1 MQPSKAHNGYVE
13 AHADASTEPISLTS
27 DASQTDESTQRR
39 RWKATQNSEDTQV
52 PETQKRRWGRG
63 GSCHAVAETCEKDV
77 PEEKREQSPASDA
90 AAPPHIVDV
99 ELFVGNAGIAVP
111 SSIHTSDSVV
121 RRVRSLAKANHRIGM
136 VQFAQELFT
145 ARTSTLHHQNRGD
158 STLLGQT
165 SCVSLTQKLSWD
177 VAQLANGNAVYWPA
191 CLCDE
196 KDCSLFDALK
206 RELPWKA
213 IPYRR
218 GHGHPACVVEEELL
232 SSPTYRY
239 VVAVLRQ
246 IFRIRVAYSIVHLY
260 ATGQDWTEYHRDKFS
275 NDGNRMHAASVCLL
289 RNAGESTP
297 ALSVRKPEAHD
308 VTVGVS
314 FGAERELRFK
324 HLETGLEFGFPQ
336 RNGDVFAFTTPVNTA
351 FQHCI
356 PQKFP
361 LSSTGPRISVILWG
375 CTEADG
381 LSSCLESARNA

>member
-1 MQPSKAHNGYVE
+1 MQTSEARNGYM
-13 AHADASTEPISLTS
+13 DACPCASIDPISLAPGVS
-27 DASQTDESTQRR
+27 PNDETTQRR
-39 RWKATQNSEDTQV
+39 RWNAARDSEDA
-52 PETQKRRWGRG
+52 PKSEIQKRRWGRSG
-63 GSCHAVAETCEKDV
+63 NCHAKMETGENDV
-77 PEEKREQSPASDA
+77 LDEAKEQSPPCDA
-90 AAPPHIVDV
+90 AAPRMADI
-99 ELFVGNAGIAVP
+99 ELFVGKADIAVP
-111 SSIHTSDSVV
+111 ASITFSDSVV
-121 RRVRSLAKANHRIGM
+121 RRVRNLAKATDRVGM
-136 VQFAQELFT
+136 VQFAQELF
-145 ARTSTLHHQNRGD
+145 RPRSSTLHHQNRGD
-158 STLLGQT
+158 STVLGQT
-165 SCVSLTQKLSWD
+165 SRVSLTQKLSWD
-177 VAQLANGNAVYWPA
+177 FAQLADGNAVYWPA
-191 CLCDE
+191 CVCEE
-196 KDCSLFDALK
+196 KDSTIFDALK

-246 IFRIRVAYSIVHLY
+246 IFHIRVAYSIVHLY

-275 NDGNRMHAASVCLL
+275 NDGNRMNAASFCLQ
-289 RNAGESTP
+289 RNLDEGAPT
-297 ALSVRKPEAHD
+297 LSVRQPEAHN

-336 RNGDVFAFTTPVNTA
+336 RNGDVFAFATPVNTA

-361 LSSTGPRISVILWG
+361 LSSVGPRISVILWG

-381 LSSCLESARNA
+381 LSSCLQSAANA